1 MSKNKVKHSFGEWV
15 FDTCNTLFLI
25 FIAFV
30 ALYPFVFVLL
40 YSISDPTRMMGRIGV
55 ILWPKGF
62 QLEAYRMV
70 FMNPMITTGYLN
82 TIFYLFFGLLI
93 NMFMTM
99 TAAYALSRRAVMF
112 KRFISL
118 FIIFTMF
125 FSGGLIPFYLQVRS
139 YGLLD
144 TRLALLLPSAMSAFN
159 LIIMRTGFETV
170 PISLEESAK
179 LDGATHMQ
187 ICFRIVVPLSLP
199 VIAVITL
206 YYGVYHWNA
215 WYHAMI
221 FIRTRDLY
229 PLQLILREILIA
241 NQTDNMM
248 VESGIVAALGE
259 AIKYATIIVATL
271 PVLCV
276 YPFLQRYF
284 VKGIMIGA
292 VKE

>member
-1 MSKNKVKHSFGEWV
+1 
-15 FDTCNTLFLI
+15 
-25 FIAFV
+25 
-30 ALYPFVFVLL
+30 
-40 YSISDPTRMMGRIGV
+40 
-55 ILWPKGF
+55 
-62 QLEAYRMV
+62 
-70 FMNPMITTGYLN
+70 
-82 TIFYLFFGLLI
+82 
-93 NMFMTM
+93 
-99 TAAYALSRRAVMF
+99 
-112 KRFISL
+112 
-118 FIIFTMF
+118 
-125 FSGGLIPFYLQVRS
+125 
-139 YGLLD
+139 
-144 TRLALLLPSAMSAFN
+144 
-159 LIIMRTGFETV
+159 
-170 PISLEESAK
+170 
-179 LDGATHMQ
+179 
-187 ICFRIVVPLSLP
+187 
-199 VIAVITL
+199 ITL